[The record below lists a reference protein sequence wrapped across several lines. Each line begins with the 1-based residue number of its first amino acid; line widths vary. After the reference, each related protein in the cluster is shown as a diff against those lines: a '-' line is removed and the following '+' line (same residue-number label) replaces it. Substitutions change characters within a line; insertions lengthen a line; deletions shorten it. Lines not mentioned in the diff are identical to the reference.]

1 MFSKAIVRTPAKSLV
16 RGITTAGLGEP
27 DYQLAL
33 QQHRRYVAALE
44 SCDLVVDVM
53 EADEDYPDAM
63 FIEDTALLMPRCA
76 IVTNP
81 GAASRRGEVDKV
93 SARLN
98 QYYDKLESIKAPG
111 TVDAGDIMMVDEHC
125 YIGLSDRT
133 NEDGA
138 GQMIEILTAHG
149 YSGSIIP
156 ISEALHLKSSVSYLE
171 NNYLAVTGE
180 LCDKTEFGH
189 FKQIPIGEEERYAAN
204 CVWINNSVLVP
215 AGYPKSAAMIS
226 ALGYPV
232 IELDVSEFRKL
243 DGGLSC
249 LSLRF

>member
-16 RGITTAGLGEP
+16 NGITTAGLGEP

-33 QQHRRYVAALE
+33 DQHREYIAALE

-53 EADEDYPDAM
+53 AADEDYPDAM

-81 GAASRRGEVDKV
+81 GAASRQGEVGKV
-93 SARLN
+93 STRLK
-98 QYYDKLESIKAPG
+98 QYYDTVESIKAPG
-111 TVDAGDIMMVDEHC
+111 TVEAGDIMMVGDHC

-133 NEDGA
+133 NEEGA
-138 GQMIEILTAHG
+138 GQMIDILGAHG
-149 YSGSIIP
+149 YSGSMVSF
-156 ISEALHLKSSVSYLE
+156 SESLHLKSSVSYLE
-171 NNYLAVTGE
+171 DNNLVVTGE
-180 LCDKTEFGH
+180 LCDKTEFSN
-189 FKQIPIGEEERYAAN
+189 FNQIRIGEAERYAAN
-204 CVWINNSVLVP
+204 CVWINEQVLVP
-215 AGYPKSAAMIS
+215 KGFPKSVEMIS
-226 ALGYPV
+226 AQGYPV
-232 IELDVSEFRKL
+232 IELDVSEFQKL

>member
-16 RGITTAGLGEP
+16 NGITTAGLGEP

-33 QQHRRYVAALE
+33 DQHRQYIAALE

-63 FIEDTALLMPRCA
+63 FIEDTALLMSRCA

-81 GAASRRGEVDKV
+81 GAASRQGEVGKV
-93 SARLN
+93 STRLN
-98 QYYDKLESIKAPG
+98 QYYDTVESIKAPG
-111 TVDAGDIMMVDEHC
+111 TVEAGDIMMVGDHC

-133 NEDGA
+133 NEEGA
-138 GQMIEILTAHG
+138 DQVIEILGAHG
-149 YSGSIIP
+149 YSGSMVP
-156 ISEALHLKSSVSYLE
+156 ISESLHLKSSVSYLE
-171 NNYLAVTGE
+171 DNNLVVTGE
-180 LCDKTEFGH
+180 LCDKTEFSN
-189 FKQIPIGEEERYAAN
+189 FNQIRIGEAERYAAN
-204 CVWINNSVLVP
+204 CVWINEQVLVP
-215 AGYPKSAAMIS
+215 KGFPKSVEVIS
-226 ALGYPV
+226 AQGYPV
-232 IELDVSEFRKL
+232 IELDVSEFQKL

>member
-16 RGITTAGLGEP
+16 NGITTAGLGEP

-33 QQHRRYVAALE
+33 DQHRQYIAALE

-53 EADEDYPDAM
+53 AADEEYPDAM

-81 GAASRRGEVDKV
+81 GAASRQGEVGKV
-93 SARLN
+93 STRLN
-98 QYYDKLESIKAPG
+98 QYYDTVERIKAPG
-111 TVDAGDIMMVDEHC
+111 TVEAGDIMMVGEHC

-133 NEDGA
+133 NKEGA
-138 GQMIEILTAHG
+138 DQMIEILGAHG
-149 YSGSIIP
+149 YSGSMVP
-156 ISEALHLKSSVSYLE
+156 ISESLHLKSSVSYLE
-171 NNYLAVTGE
+171 NNNLVVIGE
-180 LCDKTEFGH
+180 LCNKAEFSN
-189 FKQIPIGEEERYAAN
+189 FNQIRIGEAERYAAN
-204 CVWINNSVLVP
+204 CVWINDQVLVP
-215 AGYPKSAAMIS
+215 KGFPQSVEIIAAQ
-226 ALGYPV
+226 GYPV
-232 IELDVSEFRKL
+232 IELDVSEFQKL

>member
-1 MFSKAIVRTPAKSLV
+1 MFSKAIVRTPSRSLV
-16 RGITTAGLGEP
+16 SGITKANLGEP

-33 QQHRRYVAALE
+33 EQHREYVAALQ
-44 SCDLVVDVM
+44 SCDLVVEVM

-81 GAASRRGEVDKV
+81 GAAPRQGEVHEV
-93 SARLN
+93 SRQLKN
-98 QYYDKLESIKAPG
+98 HYDRVEAIQASG
-111 TVDAGDIMMVDEHC
+111 TVEAGDIMMVGGHC
-125 YIGLSDRT
+125 YIGLSERT
-133 NEDGA
+133 NRDGA
-138 GQMIEILTAHG
+138 AQMIKLLQAYG
-149 YSGSIIP
+149 YSGSMVP

-171 NNYLAVTGE
+171 NNNLVVIGE
-180 LCDKTEFGH
+180 LCDKPEFAQ
-189 FKQIPIGEEERYAAN
+189 FNQIQIDEAERYAAN
-204 CVWINNSVLVP
+204 CVWINNRVLL
-215 AGYPKSAAMIS
+215 AKGFPKTTEMIS

>member
-16 RGITTAGLGEP
+16 NGITTANLGEP

-33 QQHRRYVAALE
+33 QQHRQYVAALE

-63 FIEDTALLMPRCA
+63 FIEDAALLMPRCA
-76 IVTNP
+76 IVTNQ
-81 GAASRRGEVDKV
+81 GAVSRRGEVGRV
-93 SARLN
+93 STRLN
-98 QYYDKLESIKAPG
+98 QYYDEVDSIKAPG
-111 TVDAGDIMMVDEHC
+111 TVDAGDVMMVGDHC
-125 YIGLSDRT
+125 YIGLSDRS
-133 NEDGA
+133 NEEGA
-138 GQMIEILTAHG
+138 GQMIEILAAHG
-149 YSGSIIP
+149 YSGSMIP

-171 NNYLAVTGE
+171 NNNLVVTGE
-180 LCDKTEFGH
+180 LCDKTEFGQ
-189 FKQIPIGEEERYAAN
+189 FNQIQISESERYAAN
-204 CVWINNSVLVP
+204 CVWINDRVLVP
-215 AGYPKSAAMIS
+215 AGYPKSAEMIS
-226 ALGYPV
+226 ALGYAV